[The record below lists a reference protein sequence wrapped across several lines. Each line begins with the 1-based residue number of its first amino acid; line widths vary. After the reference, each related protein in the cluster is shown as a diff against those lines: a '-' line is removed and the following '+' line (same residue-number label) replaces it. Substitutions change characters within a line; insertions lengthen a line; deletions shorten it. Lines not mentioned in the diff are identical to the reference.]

1 MKKKAPWIIGGAI
14 LVVAVVLLIVFAL
27 GGKETAP
34 TKEINLEGTWKVAV
48 YVTNQTVNIVDQE
61 YMVFDKETVKDYR
74 DGATEPFVSSKYTL
88 NENDLSLS
96 DISKNYTVDIRTD
109 NYIRLYESENTY
121 LELIRYQNSDMSTI
135 TVSSE
140 LITGK
145 WNIIFRNTD
154 QVYAGDYLSFDNG
167 TIGQYKAGAADAVAT
182 SDYEISNNHLIVNGW
197 GKDMVL
203 YPLNNE
209 TIIMVELTTDEGFIW
224 ELQKEN

>member
-1 MKKKAPWIIGGAI
+1 
-14 LVVAVVLLIVFAL
+14 
-27 GGKETAP
+27 
-34 TKEINLEGTWKVAV
+34 
-48 YVTNQTVNIVDQE
+48 
-61 YMVFDKETVKDYR
+61 
-74 DGATEPFVSSKYTL
+74 
-88 NENDLSLS
+88 
-96 DISKNYTVDIRTD
+96 
-109 NYIRLYESENTY
+109 
-121 LELIRYQNSDMSTI
+121 MSTI